1 MFLVCFWCVCVCFS
15 VFLMCFQCVFCCVFR
30 KNALFRAQREENFLV
45 YVSFSVFGF
54 SAFQFYV
61 FVGEPGGDLFGGTRG
76 GLEKI

>member
-1 MFLVCFWCVCVCFS
+1 
-15 VFLMCFQCVFCCVFR
+15 MCSWCVFR

-76 GLEKI
+76 SDVAGEPGG